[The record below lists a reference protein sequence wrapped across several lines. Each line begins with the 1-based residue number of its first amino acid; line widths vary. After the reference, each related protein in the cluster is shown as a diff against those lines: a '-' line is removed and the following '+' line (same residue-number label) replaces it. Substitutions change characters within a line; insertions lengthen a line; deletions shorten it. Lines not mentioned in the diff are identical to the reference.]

1 MGIGF
6 QEMMIILLIAVLL
19 FGTGRLK
26 SIGGDLGAAIKGFKT
41 SLKDDD
47 KEEEEG
53 RCAESPTIL
62 EKPASPNPPTLPAE

>member
-41 SLKDDD
+41 SLKD
-47 KEEEEG
+47 EEEG